1 MTQFPIPESALAN
14 HIATLGKTGSG
25 KTSTGKLIVEH
36 AVEQGD
42 RVCILDPIK
51 SDWWGIT
58 SSGDGKKPGLP
69 FTILGGPH
77 GALPL
82 PPTSGKALGQL
93 VGSGK
98 LPLSILDMA
107 DFEKAGDLQGFFSD
121 FAASLMRHMRGVLYL
136 VLEEAHEFAPKERA
150 GFGNE
155 NQAIHFAKK
164 LATAGR
170 SKGIR
175 LIVATQRVQAL
186 HNAVLGSCE
195 TMIAHR
201 LTTAADQDPVL
212 KWVKAN
218 AGKDVLGEVTTSL
231 SSLPTGTAWVVSG
244 EAQMFERVAF
254 PKFSTFDNTAT
265 PDRGDGEQTVVTAA
279 VDEAALRD
287 IIGAAVDEAK
297 ANDPKTLKAEIA
309 RLTKELMAAQRA
321 APVEAEPT
329 DEQIMAH
336 PEFQAMRQD
345 RDHFQAGFEDYR
357 ERIKRASHALGLRT
371 LDELDDEDFEKSLKP
386 AVVAPVTAP
395 AKIAAPRPV
404 PTPVERPKAL
414 VDVVTGPEPLNPTA
428 RAVAELL
435 KAIAPDGVT
444 WDDALLLTGRRPGS
458 GDSGKAR
465 KSLIDAELMLTGTQV
480 TASDK
485 LCRDQSFG
493 FGQWPAPEELV
504 DTWTAK
510 LRGPGGDI
518 LADLYANGPATRE
531 EVGRRIGKS
540 HTSGWFG
547 KGMKDLSRTGIV
559 TVSGGNLSLHPYF
572 VRAAEE

>member
-1 MTQFPIPESALAN
+1 MKFPIPDTALAN
-14 HIATLGKTGSG
+14 HIAAMGKTGAG
-25 KTSTGKLIVEH
+25 KTSTEKLIVEH
-36 AVEQGD
+36 VVAQGD

-58 SSGDGKKPGLP
+58 SSGDGKKAGLP

-77 GALPL
+77 GSLPL
-82 PPTSGKALGQL
+82 HPSSGKALGQL
-93 VGSGK
+93 VGLGK

-107 DFEKAGDLQGFFSD
+107 DFEKAGDLQGFFSE
-121 FAASLMRHMRGVLYL
+121 FAASLMRNMRGVLYL

-195 TMIAHR
+195 TLIAHR

-218 AGKDVLGEVTTSL
+218 AGKDVLGEVTASL

-244 EAQMFERVAF
+244 EAQMFERIAF
-254 PKFSTFDNTAT
+254 PKFTTFDNTAT
-265 PDRGDGEQTVVTAA
+265 PDRGDGEQNVVTAK
-279 VDEAALRD
+279 VDEDALRD
-287 IIGAAVDEAK
+287 ILGEAVEQVK
-297 ANDPKTLKAEIA
+297 ANDPKLLKAEVA
-309 RLTKELMAAQRA
+309 RLTKELSAARTSTSSPADKDRIGELERQLTDTALLAADRA
-321 APVEAEPT
+321 REIRHLRDAIKESVAALAP
-329 DEQIMAH
+329 
-336 PEFQAMRQD
+336 
-345 RDHFQAGFEDYR
+345 
-357 ERIKRASHALGLRT
+357 L
-371 LDELDDEDFEKSLKP
+371 
-386 AVVAPVTAP
+386 AVD
-395 AKIAAPRPV
+395 
-404 PTPVERPKAL
+404 TPVEEAL
-414 VDVVTGPEPLNPTA
+414 APVVQAAAQQPPSASSAEAPARRQERIVRSVSGVAEPLNPTA

-444 WDDALLLTGRRPGS
+444 WDEALLLTGRRPGS

-465 KSLIDAELMLTGTQV
+465 KALIEAELMISGTKV

-485 LCRDQSFG
+485 LCRDESFG
-493 FGQWPAPEELV
+493 FGLWPSAEELV
-504 DTWTAK
+504 DVWTAK

-518 LADLYANGPATRE
+518 LADLYSNGTATRE
-531 EVGRRIGKS
+531 EVGKRIGKS

-559 TVSGGNLSLHPYF
+559 HASGGNLSLHPYF
-572 VRAAEE
+572 VRDSE